1 MTYEDLKTAVEG
13 YTNRSGDIRTPNAR
27 PGLFNLLTLPITLIE
42 ATDNERVH
50 YVDVIND
57 HADPIDMNALQ
68 NAYKQAYKDKDFAGI
83 PAPFGFKVKPPE
95 GSKLQLNVC
104 KIGDS
109 WPLPGRLLDSFGLG
123 IRTIRDHREH
133 KGI

>member
-1 MTYEDLKTAVEG
+1 MSYEELKTAVEG

-27 PGLFNLLTLPITLIE
+27 PGLFNLLTLPISPLE

-50 YVDVIND
+50 FVDVINA
-57 HADPIDMNALQ
+57 HAGPIDMHALQ
-68 NAYKQAYKDKDFAGI
+68 NAYKQAYKDKDFTLI
-83 PAPFGFKVKPPE
+83 PAPFGFKVPPPE

-109 WPLPGRLLDSFGLG
+109 WPLLGRLLGSFA
-123 IRTIRDHREH
+123 E
-133 KGI
+133 